1 MNILGPN
8 FKVLVATFSLWA
20 NGRRHPTN
28 GSVEPLIAFFTPLV
42 KKFVL
47 IDQTVPGSETV
58 IPKIEVYAKGKKMQD
73 FHPAKWINFLSPFLL
88 GANQPGTRI
97 SFKIRD
103 FLSVIDWCLRDRNT
117 QYDYFIGLECINAL
131 AGIFLRKISFIKKV
145 IYYVSDYSPQRYP
158 NKLFNSL
165 YLRLDR
171 WAAMHADYIWDVSKA
186 IQPARIKAGLNPKR
200 SAPCI
205 HVPNALFP
213 SQIKYRS
220 LDEINRFSIVFAGSL
235 GQENG
240 PDVVIEALPAVIRKY
255 PQTKLHIVGGDRT
268 NIERLKTKVQEL
280 SLSRNVK
287 FYGVILDPVEMSKLI
302 GSCYLAV
309 APYRAFPGSPRYFGD
324 AGKIRVY
331 AAAGLPII
339 TTYVPPLGVEVKKKG
354 AALLVN
360 DTAKEYA
367 KAISKI
373 FSDKKIYLKLRKQ
386 AILFAKDNIWENTF
400 IQAFKKMQM
409 HN

>member
-1 MNILGPN
+1 MLLDSNSN
-8 FKVLVATFSLWA
+8 VLVATFSLWA
-20 NGRRHPTN
+20 YGKRYPTN
-28 GSVEPLIAFFTPLV
+28 GSVEPLIAFFTPKV

-47 IDQTVPGSETV
+47 IDQTIPGSETV
-58 IPKIEVYAKGKKMQD
+58 IPKIEVYEKGKKMQD
-73 FHPAKWINFLSPFLL
+73 FHPAKWINLLSPFLL

-97 SFKIRD
+97 TFKIRD

-117 QYDYFIGLECINAL
+117 HYDYFIGLECVNAL
-131 AGIFLRKISFIKKV
+131 AGILLRKLGLLKKV
-145 IYYVSDYSPQRYP
+145 IYYVSDYSPRRYP

-165 YLRLDR
+165 YLWLDR
-171 WAAMHADYIWDVSKA
+171 WVAIHADYIWDVSRA
-186 IQPARIKAGLNPKR
+186 IQPARLKAGLDPKK
-200 SAPCI
+200 SAVCI

-213 SQIKYRS
+213 SQIRQQS
-220 LDEINRFSIVFAGSL
+220 LDEIKPFSIVFAGSL

-240 PDVVIEALPAVIRKY
+240 LDIVIEALPAVIRKY
-255 PQTKLHIVGGDRT
+255 PQTKLHIVGGDST
-268 NIERLKTKVQEL
+268 NIERLKTRAQEL
-280 SLSRNVK
+280 NLNRYVI
-287 FYGVILDPVEMSKLI
+287 FYGVILDPVKMSRII

-309 APYRAFPGSPRYFGD
+309 APYRAFPRSPRYFGD

-354 AALLVN
+354 VVLLVN
-360 DTAKEYA
+360 DSAKEYA

-386 AILFAKDNIWENTF
+386 AILFAKDNTWENTF

-409 HN
+409 HK